1 MKRIMTVLLAV
12 LLSVSLA
19 ACNPEAR
26 PPAKEKLTFDK
37 AIIEPGE
44 AYTDFEG
51 MELRIVDGV
60 WNAEEI
66 KLELR
71 WTNNTG
77 FDVLYGESYSVER
90 ERDGQWESCVMGDNL
105 AFHLIG
111 YDLKTGTAQ
120 KKTYNLTDIFDISEN
135 GKYRFITDC
144 NVYHKGRGGESAK
157 CNLWVEFTVTRVGD
171 TSGDV
176 RRRLVRFTPQYIR
189 TDGHR
194 ENAEYPVVKVIRS
207 VPELEAYYEANKT
220 LYSLGHRETPVSDQT
235 AGFLDVCE
243 RYDAAYFENQI
254 LVMVLLEER
263 SGSVRHH
270 VDSVKMGSDG
280 KLFVSIRSVVP
291 EAGTCDMAQWHILIE
306 PEKGIRVESE
316 ADVAL
321 SVNGTGMCNLP

>member
-1 MKRIMTVLLAV
+1 MKRIMTVLLAAL

-19 ACNPEAR
+19 ACDPEAR
-26 PPAKEKLTFDK
+26 PPAKEKLIFDK

-66 KLELR
+66 ELELR

-176 RRRLVRFTPQYIR
+176 RKRGSMWKANRMLRFPSTGPICA
-189 TDGHR
+189 TC
-194 ENAEYPVVKVIRS
+194 
-207 VPELEAYYEANKT
+207 LKT
-220 LYSLGHRETPVSDQT
+220 HMI
-235 AGFLDVCE
+235 FLSKSMKISID
-243 RYDAAYFENQI
+243 FF
-254 LVMVLLEER
+254 
-263 SGSVRHH
+263 
-270 VDSVKMGSDG
+270 
-280 KLFVSIRSVVP
+280 LFR
-291 EAGTCDMAQWHILIE
+291 W
-306 PEKGIRVESE
+306 
-316 ADVAL
+316 
-321 SVNGTGMCNLP
+321 